1 MSQPAGP
8 RNGRRGRARRDEE
21 AEGAGG
27 REVVRGSEKER
38 KGDGR
43 DALYRGVMDASRGWF
58 RLGLAATSVKVIVI
72 GGTGEREIYSACRF
86 FSSLVPFL
94 FLFEPLYLPLSF
106 TPIIGGTV

>member
-1 MSQPAGP
+1 
-8 RNGRRGRARRDEE
+8 
-21 AEGAGG
+21 
-27 REVVRGSEKER
+27 
-38 KGDGR
+38 
-43 DALYRGVMDASRGWF
+43 MDASRGWF

>member
-1 MSQPAGP
+1 
-8 RNGRRGRARRDEE
+8 
-21 AEGAGG
+21 
-27 REVVRGSEKER
+27 
-38 KGDGR
+38 
-43 DALYRGVMDASRGWF
+43 MDASRGWF

-86 FSSLVPFL
+86 FFLPFL